1 VAHSD
6 CSGSQYAKIKSNE
19 HVRLDVGDSGR
30 RVESVVSD
38 TDAFWVADGELES
51 DGEDAR
57 APLGRSFFGAEA
69 AVGVVDDEDDD
80 ASDDSAFVDEEEISF
95 SESGSE
101 GLESGSDDDDDDDDD
116 EQRVYIKWDW
126 SVCVPVGC
134 VW

>member
-1 VAHSD
+1 VAGVLSLL
-6 CSGSQYAKIKSNE
+6 SATLMRFGLPTASLNQMAKMRA
-19 HVRLDVGDSGR
+19 HLLVVRFLALKR
-30 RVESVVSD
+30 Q
-38 TDAFWVADGELES
+38 L
-51 DGEDAR
+51 
-57 APLGRSFFGAEA
+57 
-69 AVGVVDDEDDD
+69 DDEDDD